1 MDYVVTGL
9 YARRMLRSLRC
20 DRGAAIIPLSWSR
33 SVGSIRSGA
42 YTPLTEE
49 DCTRLG
55 MQNVPTKKHPMKV
68 IVPDACKR
76 FCRRDEIES
85 QVLSKAIPGKLFVK
99 VSPQIA
105 IAGPELLF
113 IDAVATLPLHRA
125 LLLGMELCGTYSL
138 RQSFPSGERPV
149 YGIEPATTVDNIS
162 KAIKYLS
169 GSRFRGAGRAKDV
182 LPLLMEGSASP
193 MESVLALMLRL
204 PIRRGGLGLGIPQL
218 NPVIPIDD
226 SFRRFTSMESFRPDI
241 YFERIPIDLEYE
253 SEEFHPD
260 LGDLDMLDAESRAA
274 ILKKSQSDKQRMRLI
289 QSVGIRVFQV
299 TYEDFKTDEA
309 FDRFIE
315 QLLKQIED
323 LTGSSMNARLKKL
336 GEKTA
341 VQRRSILLA
350 SMLKNRE
357 A

>member
-1 MDYVVTGL
+1 
-9 YARRMLRSLRC
+9 
-20 DRGAAIIPLSWSR
+20 
-33 SVGSIRSGA
+33 
-42 YTPLTEE
+42 
-49 DCTRLG
+49 
-55 MQNVPTKKHPMKV
+55 
-68 IVPDACKR
+68 
-76 FCRRDEIES
+76 
-85 QVLSKAIPGKLFVK
+85 
-99 VSPQIA
+99 
-105 IAGPELLF
+105 
-113 IDAVATLPLHRA
+113 
-125 LLLGMELCGTYSL
+125 MELCGTYSL

-226 SFRRFTSMESFRPDI
+226 SYRRFTSMESFRPDI

-289 QSVGIRVFQV
+289 QSVGSKISLGSRRRNTILTCGRVGDQHANV
-299 TYEDFKTDEA
+299 
-309 FDRFIE
+309 RE
-315 QLLKQIED
+315 QGCQRLLVNINMLTALDLKGD
-323 LTGSSMNARLKKL
+323 LTGIRFHRIELIMLKTVFDLNGFDLRAFVHRQNIDSGILIYLTIKKL
-336 GEKTA
+336 GDIFLPLQK
-341 VQRRSILLA
+341 RRDHGKIHDHTDERNASKDNGNSGSLLERRFLNVA
-350 SMLKNRE
+350 LCEQSLYFFKKIHHEWRLLT
-357 A
+357 